1 MTDDLRESH
10 NTWLRILVVEN
21 SQQRVADFESWLP
34 EDSDVLLKPIRIGNV
49 AITMV
54 ERDQP
59 RDWLGIMLDHDLDIF
74 NKDIPYKSGFDV
86 TLAMARRTD
95 REIPVLVHSMNP
107 AGAAMMCKLLD
118 DEGFEIVKRIPY
130 SHLTKADF
138 LAWISECRERAADHL
153 DDLLDE
159 PPHSGQ

>member
-59 RDWLGIMLDHDLDIF
+59 RDWLGIMLDHDLDVL
-74 NKDIPYKSGFDV
+74 NTAIPYKSGWDV
-86 TLAMARRTD
+86 AVAMVSNTN
-95 REIPVLVHSMNP
+95 REVPVLVHSMNP
-107 AGAAMMCKLLD
+107 AGADRMCRLLEA
-118 DEGFEIVKRIPY
+118 EGFDSVTRNPFSEV
-130 SHLTKADF
+130 TQEAF
-138 LAWISECRERAADHL
+138 LEWLSDCREMAAEHL
-153 DDLLDE
+153 EDLLDE
-159 PPHSGQ
+159 PPGGDG